1 MAVKVNTIRSMHSND
16 ESSERCRS
24 CYFFSIDAPQ
34 RNCSINGSVVTSDK
48 QIIQSFPFPVAINPS
63 NPRPSP
69 PRFSYAIVN
78 ICGQVTELTLV
89 NIPSIPLATFRL
101 KRLQAL
107 SLLDSYDLSIPR
119 EINLLTPSLQ
129 SLTISKI
136 SASLTLPAELFNLT
150 LLSTLSIVSSG
161 LMTLSE
167 DIINLQQLTELTLD
181 QNLLVTLPSALGKLP
196 SLTLVSVNGN
206 RRLSSLDA
214 LSASISL
221 ATLQASNCA
230 IDHLP
235 SNISTLSSIVM
246 DDNQLTS
253 LDGIETM
260 TSSTS
265 DLWSFTNNKITLISS
280 ASLEKIIVLKYF
292 YLSNNQLST
301 LPDTLYQVQG
311 LQTLDVRNNNFD
323 KKETEWIQ
331 GLFRLTN
338 ATVLI

>member
-1 MAVKVNTIRSMHSND
+1 MLLLL
-16 ESSERCRS
+16 
-24 CYFFSIDAPQ
+24 FSIDPLE

-69 PRFSYAIVN
+69 PKLSYATVD

-101 KRLQAL
+101 NQLQAL
-107 SLLDSYDLSIPR
+107 SLLDSYDLSIPH
-119 EINLLTPSLQ
+119 EISLLTPSLK
-129 SLTISKI
+129 SLTMSNISTSI
-136 SASLTLPAELFNLT
+136 TLPAELFNLT
-150 LLSTLSIVSSG
+150 LLSKLSIVSSG

-167 DIINLQQLTELTLD
+167 NIINLHKLTELTLD
-181 QNLLVTLPSALGKLP
+181 QNQLVTLPRALGKLP
-196 SLTLVSVNGN
+196 SLTVVSVNGN
-206 RRLSSLDA
+206 RRLASLDA
-214 LSASISL
+214 LDASTSL

-230 IDHLP
+230 IDDLP

-260 TSSTS
+260 ASSTS
-265 DLWSFTNNKITLISS
+265 VVWSFTNNKITLIPS
-280 ASLEKIIVLKYF
+280 ASLEKIIGLKYF

-301 LPDTLYQVQG
+301 LPDSLYQVEG
-311 LQTLDVRNNNFD
+311 LQTVDVRNNNFD
-323 KKETEWIQ
+323 QKESEWIQ

-338 ATVLI
+338 TTVLI